1 MVKSLAGGD
10 TSDIIKPTVDSLKK
24 FRFTEERITEDVS
37 MEREDLMK
45 MKGKKLALAVAAGMS
60 LSMLAAPSVQAAER
74 ATLDVKE
81 VKIVG
86 NDHWSESMIRRMV
99 PELQKKSVDV
109 QKLSSELELLN
120 DTQAGT
126 LAADFTKAKD
136 GGYILTVSVKEKQA
150 QHVALNV
157 NNSGNDYSGNW
168 RLTTTYTNANLTQ
181 RADSLGVAYVTS
193 PAAGHWS
200 DVKQAALA
208 YRTIIPQFG
217 DSVYFTA
224 SYSDV
229 DLGQIANFGGIG
241 ISATGKG
248 HTLGAHYQHNLK
260 YTRAHKQLIDLGLD
274 YKHYNNAQD
283 YDYAGARLLHDGVDF
298 NVKTASAS
306 YVDIYQRPNNFF
318 AWSLGYTGNINGD
331 EKAFNE
337 YRYGS
342 DKQFNLVKASFHEQ
356 YRTPGD
362 WVFGLRMSGQY
373 TKDNVVTTEQLGA
386 GGMTSVRGFQERVA
400 SADKGYVGS
409 FEIYTPEFLKHS
421 RFVLFTD
428 FARLVNNHHYNG
440 ELESDSI
447 ASAGLG
453 YRYYDSAAGWSL
465 ALSYAHAYDDL
476 DLDRTDVLRP
486 WQVSLTKEF

>member
-1 MVKSLAGGD
+1 ME
-10 TSDIIKPTVDSLKK
+10 KK
-24 FRFTEERITEDVS
+24 RQ
-37 MEREDLMK
+37 
-45 MKGKKLALAVAAGMS
+45 KLALALVAGMS
-60 LSMLAAPSVQAAER
+60 WSLLAAPAVQAAALGE
-74 ATLDVKE
+74 LEVKE
-81 VKIVG
+81 VKIEG
-86 NDHWSESMIRRMV
+86 NQHWRESMIRRMV
-99 PELQKKSVDV
+99 PELNRQKVDV
-109 QKLSSELELLN
+109 AKLSSELELLN
-120 DTQAGT
+120 DTQVGK
-126 LAADFTKAKD
+126 LAADFAKD
-136 GGYILTVSVKEKQA
+136 GDGYVLTLKVKEAQP

-157 NNSGNDYSGNW
+157 NNSGNEYTGNW
-168 RLTTTYTNANLTQ
+168 RSTLTYTHANLTQ

-193 PAAGHWS
+193 PAHWS

-217 DSVYFTA
+217 DSVYFTT

-229 DLGQIANFGGIG
+229 NLGQIANFGGIG

-248 HTLGAHYQHNLK
+248 HTFGAHYQHNIK
-260 YTRAHKQLIDLGLD
+260 YTRAHKQLLDFGVD

-283 YDYAGARLLHDGVDF
+283 YNYASRLLLSDGVSF
-298 NVKTASAS
+298 NVKTASMS
-306 YVDIYQRPNNFF
+306 YVDITQSPRNFF

-331 EKAFNE
+331 KTGFNN

-342 DKQFNLVKASFHEQ
+342 DKQFNLTKLSFNEQ
-356 YRTPGD
+356 YRLPSD

-373 TKDNVVTTEQLGA
+373 TKSNVVTTEQLGA

-409 FEIYTPEFLKHS
+409 FEIYTPEFMQHA

-440 ELESDSI
+440 ELAHDNI
-447 ASAGLG
+447 ASCGIG
-453 YRYYDSAAGWSL
+453 YRYYDKQNGWSL

-476 DLDRTDVLRP
+476 DLNRDHTLRP
-486 WQVSLTKEF
+486 WQVNLTKTF